1 VERITRNL
9 LGSFPMLNPSVK
21 NHLQG
26 ETSPYLLQHAGN
38 PVDWYPW
45 SEEALARACREEK
58 PILLSIGYS
67 ACHWCH
73 VMAHESFEDAN
84 TAAVMNEHF
93 INIKVDRE
101 ERPDLDQIYQLA
113 QQMLTERPG
122 GWPLT
127 MFLEPT
133 NQAPF
138 FGGTYFPPEER
149 HGLPSFK
156 DLLQRVA
163 EYFHAHRAE
172 IQSQNS
178 RLLTAFRD
186 LDRRAPMDTVDLL
199 GITPLKAAQQ
209 QLTQSFDPQ
218 YGGFK
223 GAPKFPNPTTIER
236 CLRDARGEYLEDEAR
251 QQALARAQLTLDQM
265 AQGGIYDQLGG
276 GFCRYSVDAKW
287 QIPHFEKMLYDN
299 GQLLV
304 LYADAY
310 RLCGGELYHR
320 VLEETGNWVRREM
333 QSPEG
338 GYYSSLDA
346 DSEGHEGK
354 FYAWTREQVR
364 SILEDDEYSLAV
376 RYFGLDQPAN
386 FEGQWHLHLAMTSE
400 ALAQEQNL
408 PPQLVREKLATA
420 KQKLFTVREGRIRPE
435 RDDKVLTSWNGLMI
449 KGMAAAG
456 QVLDQPIFIASAERA
471 LDFVR
476 AHLWRN
482 GRLLASYKDGRVQ
495 HKGYLDDYAFLI
507 DALLELLQARWR
519 NGDLAFAVEL
529 ADSVLE
535 HFEDKDQ
542 GGFYFT
548 ANDHETLIHRPMPL
562 MDNAIP
568 AGNGVMA
575 WSLLRLGHLLGE
587 MRYLKA
593 AERTLKAAWASIQH
607 TPRAHCSLLKALEEW
622 FYPPQVVILRGL
634 EEALEPWQAIA
645 TADYAPRR
653 VSLAIPAQAQNLL
666 GQLKEYSP
674 TIGGAA
680 VTAYVCSGQT
690 CSAPLT
696 HIAAFKKHLTGQE
709 GR

>member
-1 VERITRNL
+1 
-9 LGSFPMLNPSVK
+9 MLNPSVK

-26 ETSPYLLQHAGN
+26 ETSPYLLQHASN

-73 VMAHESFEDAN
+73 VMAHESFEDPD
-84 TAAVMNEHF
+84 TAAVMNKHF
-93 INIKVDRE
+93 INIKIDRE

-138 FGGTYFPPEER
+138 FGGTYFPPEGR
-149 HGLPSFK
+149 YGLPGFK

-172 IQSQNS
+172 IQSQND
-178 RLLTAFRD
+178 RLLAAFRD
-186 LDRRAPMDTVDLL
+186 LDERVSADTVKMLE
-199 GITPLKAAQQ
+199 ITPLKAAQQ
-209 QLTQSFDPQ
+209 QLTQAFDPK

-236 CLRDARGEYLEDEAR
+236 CLRDAKGEHLEDGAR
-251 QQALARAQLTLDQM
+251 QQAFARAQLTLDHM

-276 GFCRYSVDAKW
+276 GFCRYSVDEKW
-287 QIPHFEKMLYDN
+287 RIPHFEKMLYDN

-310 RLCGGELYHR
+310 RICGSKLYHR
-320 VLEETGNWVRREM
+320 VLKETGNWIRREM

-354 FYAWTREQVR
+354 FYVWTREQVQ

-386 FEGQWHLHLAMTSE
+386 FEGQWHLYLAMTSE

-408 PPQLVREKLATA
+408 PIQLVQQKLATA
-420 KQKLFTVREGRIRPE
+420 KQKLFAAREQRIRPG
-435 RDDKVLTSWNGLMI
+435 RDDKILTSWNGLMI

-456 QVLDQPIFIASAERA
+456 QALDQPIFITSAERA
-471 LDFVR
+471 LDFVC
-476 AHLWRN
+476 AHLWQN
-482 GRLLASYKDGRVQ
+482 GRLLASYKDGRTQ
-495 HKGYLDDYAFLI
+495 HKGYLDDYAFFI

-519 NGDLAFAVEL
+519 DGDLAFAVEL
-529 ADSVLE
+529 ADAVLE
-535 HFEDKDQ
+535 HFEDKER
-542 GGFYFT
+542 GAFYFT
-548 ANDHETLIHRPMPL
+548 ADDHETLIHRPMPL
-562 MDNAIP
+562 MDNATP

-575 WSLLRLGHLLGE
+575 WNLIRLGHLLGE
-587 MRYLKA
+587 MRYLEA
-593 AERTLKAAWASIQH
+593 AERSLKAAWPSIQY

-622 FYPPQVVILRGL
+622 LSPPQVIILRGP
-634 EEALEPWQAIA
+634 EEALGPWQAIA
-645 TADYAPRR
+645 AAGYAPRR

-666 GQLKEYSP
+666 GQLGEYDLV
-674 TIGGAA
+674 GKA

-696 HIAAFKKHLTGQE
+696 HIEAFKAQLAG
-709 GR
+709 